1 MTKAFCIKNYPEY
14 YVTENGDIYSR
25 YINNKHNQAGRIKK
39 IKPDS
44 CGNKYLCVRLYK
56 NTKKHKE
63 YIHRLVASAFIP
75 NPENK
80 CDVNHK
86 NGIKTDNHVENLE
99 WTTRSENN
107 IHAYRVLGKKNNT
120 FGKFGKDNPKSKI
133 VLQIKDGK
141 IIREFY
147 GISEAQRKTGINSG
161 NISACCHGLRYTA
174 GGYQW
179 GLQ

>member
-1 MTKAFCIKNYPEY
+1 MTKERDIII
-14 YVTENGDIYSR
+14 TEKAVFGF
-25 YINNKHNQAGRIKK
+25 
-39 IKPDS
+39 PDYTVRTD
-44 CGNKYLCVRLYK
+44 GTVYNKYRKQLRQYEKEKYMAVYLYR
-56 NTKKHKE
+56 NKKRYYKTV
-63 YIHRLVASAFIP
+63 HRIVAETFIP

-86 NGIKTDNHVENLE
+86 NGIRTDNRVENLE